1 MKQSSHMNRM
11 LPEKSLLI
19 HEDGL
24 VAFRV
29 SEFGGHPVPE
39 EGLTLEIPGG
49 GLLTVWPDGE
59 YTCLDGGRPDESLV
73 NTYFSYVVETSDGS
87 SLVGSFSLGEGSDV
101 PAGMQGFQAWSLPG
115 LLDGAVESLLSGA
128 APELLEFFTPDASEH
143 ANHAESVALS
153 GHGSELD
160 DLTRLILESQN
171 S

>member
-1 MKQSSHMNRM
+1 MKHSSHMNLL
-11 LPEKSLLI
+11 LPEKALLI

-39 EGLTLEIPGG
+39 EGLTLEIPGD

-59 YTCLDGGRPDESLV
+59 YTCQDGGKPGEGLV

-87 SLVGSFSLGEGSDV
+87 SLVGSFSLGEGSGVSD
-101 PAGMQGFQAWSLPG
+101 AMQDFQAWSLPV
-115 LLDGAVESLLSGA
+115 LLDGAVDSLLSGA
-128 APELLEFFTPDASEH
+128 DPGLLEFFASDASDH
-143 ANHAESVALS
+143 AGHAQSMSLADS
-153 GHGSELD
+153 GSEID
-160 DLTRLILESQN
+160 DLTRLILDSQH

>member
-11 LPEKSLLI
+11 LPEKALLI

-59 YTCLDGGRPDESLV
+59 YTCQDVDRPDESLV

-87 SLVGSFSLGEGSDV
+87 SLVGSFSLSEGSGV
-101 PAGMQGFQAWSLPG
+101 PVGMQDFQAWSLPE
-115 LLDGAVESLLSGA
+115 LLDVAVECLLSGA
-128 APELLEFFTPDASEH
+128 GTGMLEYSVHGAPGAAVHVEGVELTGLDA
-143 ANHAESVALS
+143 
-153 GHGSELD
+153 GFD
-160 DLTRLILESQN
+160 DLTRLILDSQN